1 MRIPQ
6 GKIAKEFKGEE
17 QQDALKENIYEIY
30 CDISLATN
38 IYIYIIRNYYL

>member
-17 QQDALKENIYEIY
+17 QQDALKEIYEIY
-30 CDISLATN
+30 CDI
-38 IYIYIIRNYYL
+38 R